1 MYLHAVSKCMPLPV
15 QTAPNTFSF
24 DLIALNKTMLTSP
37 ALKWSFSVNVVC
49 EQPTSFVGLFILKP
63 STLLFYSTSGLV
75 QSCASNLNQ
84 EVAPFLTSPIS
95 FFSFLSL
102 PAGSITVAFRGKTS
116 FLSLTCPY
124 GHNYQNVIFLLSSP
138 VLSLPSLLLLFLVV
152 VLRALLIPG
161 NCSLCHQSASSTSK
175 WFCQILNRYRLKTL
189 RSPLCHTGQLLTTHL
204 TYTTLSY

>member
-1 MYLHAVSKCMPLPV
+1 M
-15 QTAPNTFSF
+15 
-24 DLIALNKTMLTSP
+24 
-37 ALKWSFSVNVVC
+37 C

-63 STLLFYSTSGLV
+63 STLLFYPTSGLV

-102 PAGSITVAFRGKTS
+102 PAASITVAFRGKTS

-124 GHNYQNVIFLLSSP
+124 GHNYQNGIFLLSSP

-161 NCSLCHQSASSTSK
+161 NSSLCHQSASSTSK
-175 WFCQILNRYRLKTL
+175 WSCQILNRYRLKTL

>member
-24 DLIALNKTMLTSP
+24 DLITLNKTMLTSP

-63 STLLFYSTSGLV
+63 STLLFYPTSGLV

-102 PAGSITVAFRGKTS
+102 PAGSISVAFQGKTS

-138 VLSLPSLLLLFLVV
+138 VLSLPSLLLFLVV

-189 RSPLCHTGQLLTTHL
+189 RSSLSLTTHL

>member
-1 MYLHAVSKCMPLPV
+1 MYRHAVSKCMPLPV

-49 EQPTSFVGLFILKP
+49 EQPTSFLGLFILKP
-63 STLLFYSTSGLV
+63 STLLFYPTSGLL
-75 QSCASNLNQ
+75 QSCAANLNQ

-95 FFSFLSL
+95 IFSFLSL
-102 PAGSITVAFRGKTS
+102 PTASITVAFRGKTS
-116 FLSLTCPY
+116 FLSLTCTY
-124 GHNYQNVIFLLSSP
+124 GHNYQNGIFLLPSP
-138 VLSLPSLLLLFLVV
+138 VLSLPSPLLLFLVV

-161 NCSLCHQSASSTSK
+161 NCFLCHQSVSSTSK
-175 WFCQILNRYRLKTL
+175 WCFQILNRYRLKTL
-189 RSPLCHTGQLLTTHL
+189 WSPLFLTTHL